1 MFRLKFILITIISLF
16 VFQAAS
22 LFAANSQRITD
33 IRFWQSPEEAQVV
46 LDLSQPPKVS
56 EVGRL
61 NGALFFDIKQC
72 TFKPGRQRYALQNQ
86 FLETLTVQQNEEDD
100 STRVYF
106 RVPQGVE
113 AKTFVLP
120 SNERKGD
127 RIVIFLREPQAKLLQ
142 KQSVELNEVKK
153 LKAEN
158 IKIVVLDAGHG
169 GEDPGTMCNGIVE
182 KSYVL
187 AMAKLVK
194 AYFDRDPR
202 YKAILTREA
211 DYIIPLDRR
220 REIAERLGA
229 DAFVSIHVNWNSKK
243 AIRGIEVYYESPK
256 GAVNEADRLVAD
268 NENRADFATIGSTNP
283 TIAASKNQIA
293 QMQANIMDQS
303 RQLAEKVE
311 FRLAQALPAL
321 PSRGVKRA
329 GFRVLHSLNMPSIL
343 VEYGYTSNSI
353 DSNILKDYTSRT
365 KLAQSLYIGISNF
378 LQTKIEGGIDAEYL
392 EYYKLMTA
400 KKAKLEADKKK
411 KALAAKKK
419 GKTTPK
425 ASTNTK
431 SNKVAN
437 SKKQTITKKTATPK
451 KHTVKHGD
459 TLSAIATKYG
469 VSIQSIKTA
478 NKMKK
483 TDVIKSGQVLII
495 PAN

>member
-1 MFRLKFILITIISLF
+1 MLNIKKLLLLFILLF
-16 VFQAAS
+16 INLS
-22 LFAANSQRITD
+22 TTLFANTNQRITD

-46 LDLSQPPKVS
+46 LDLSEPPKVS
-56 EVGRL
+56 DVGRL
-61 NGALFFDIKQC
+61 NNGTLYFDIKSC
-72 TFKPGRQRYALQNQ
+72 VFKPGHQRYALQNQ
-86 FLETLTVQQNEEDD
+86 FLESLSVQQNDD
-100 STRVYF
+100 NGSTRVF
-106 RVPQGVE
+106 FKVPHSVE

-127 RIVIFLREPQAKLLQ
+127 RIVIFLREPQSKILQ
-142 KQSVELNEVKK
+142 KQTAELNEVKK

-158 IKIVVLDAGHG
+158 IKIVVLDPGHG
-169 GEDPGTMCNGIVE
+169 GEDPGTSCNGIVE

-211 DYIIPLDRR
+211 DYIIPLDKR

-229 DAFVSIHVNWNSKK
+229 DAFVSIHVNWNVKK
-243 AIRGIEVYYESPK
+243 AISGIEVYYESPK

-268 NENRADFATIGSTNP
+268 KENKADFATLGSTNP
-283 TIAASKNQIA
+283 VLAASKNQIA

-311 FRLAQALPAL
+311 YKLSLALPNL

-343 VEYGYTSNSI
+343 VEYGYTSSKI
-353 DSNILKDYTSRT
+353 DSAILKDYTSRT
-365 KLAQSLYIGISNF
+365 KLAQALYAGISNF
-378 LQTKIEGGIDAEYL
+378 LQTKVEGGIDADYL
-392 EYYKLMTA
+392 EYYKAMNA

-411 KALAAKKK
+411 KAAAKKNATSK
-419 GKTTPK
+419 KN
-425 ASTNTK
+425 STK
-431 SNKVAN
+431 S
-437 SKKQTITKKTATPK
+437 SKTAAKPR
-451 KHTVKHGD
+451 KHKVKHGD
-459 TLSAIATKYG
+459 TLSAIAKKYG
-469 VSIQSIKTA
+469 VTVQSIKTA

-483 TDVIKSGQVLII
+483 TDVIKSDQILII
-495 PAN
+495 PAK

>member
-1 MFRLKFILITIISLF
+1 MIKIKKLFIVIIIFLFTSLS
-16 VFQAAS
+16 VS
-22 LFAANSQRITD
+22 LYANTNQRITD

-46 LDLSQPPKVS
+46 LDLSEPPKVS

-61 NGALFFDIKQC
+61 NNGTLFFDIRSC
-72 TFKPGRQRYALQNQ
+72 IFKPGQQRYALQNQ
-86 FLETLTVQQNEEDD
+86 FLESLSVQQDNETG
-100 STRVYF
+100 STRVFF
-106 RVPQGVE
+106 RVPRSVE

-120 SNERKGD
+120 SNERKSD
-127 RIVIFLREPQAKLLQ
+127 RIVIFLREPQAKILQ
-142 KQSVELNEVKK
+142 KHTAELNEVKK

-158 IKIVVLDAGHG
+158 IKIVVLDPGHG
-169 GEDPGTMCNGIVE
+169 GEDPGPSCNGIVE

-211 DYIIPLDRR
+211 DYIIPLEKR

-229 DAFVSIHVNWNSKK
+229 DAFVSIHVNWNVKK
-243 AIRGIEVYYESPK
+243 AINGIEVYYESPK

-268 NENRADFATIGSTNP
+268 KENKADFATIGSTNP
-283 TIAASKNQIA
+283 VLAASKNQIA

-311 FRLAQALPAL
+311 LKLANAVPNLQ
-321 PSRGVKRA
+321 SRGVKRA

-343 VEYGYTSNSI
+343 VEYGYTSSKI
-353 DSNILKDYTSRT
+353 DSAILKDYTSRT
-365 KLAQSLYIGISNF
+365 KLAQSLYAGISNF

-392 EYYKLMTA
+392 EYYKAMNA

-411 KALAAKKK
+411 KAAAKKSNAATKK
-419 GKTTPK
+419 GKVQK
-425 ASTNTK
+425 Y
-431 SNKVAN
+431 
-437 SKKQTITKKTATPK
+437 
-451 KHTVKHGD
+451 TVKHGD
-459 TLSAIATKYG
+459 TLSAIAKKYG
-469 VSIQSIKTA
+469 VTIQAIKSA

-483 TDVIKSGQVLII
+483 TDVIKSNQVLII
-495 PAN
+495 PSK

>member
-1 MFRLKFILITIISLF
+1 MIKIKKLFIVIIIFLFTSLS
-16 VFQAAS
+16 VS
-22 LFAANSQRITD
+22 LYANTNQRITD

-46 LDLSQPPKVS
+46 LDLSEPPKVS

-61 NGALFFDIKQC
+61 NNGTLFFDIRSC
-72 TFKPGRQRYALQNQ
+72 IFKPGQQRYALQNQ
-86 FLETLTVQQNEEDD
+86 FLESLSVQQDNETG
-100 STRVYF
+100 STRVFF
-106 RVPQGVE
+106 RVPRSVE

-120 SNERKGD
+120 SNERKSD
-127 RIVIFLREPQAKLLQ
+127 RIVIFLREPQAKILQ
-142 KQSVELNEVKK
+142 KHTAELNEVKK

-158 IKIVVLDAGHG
+158 IKIVVLDPGHG
-169 GEDPGTMCNGIVE
+169 GEDPGTSCNGIVE

-211 DYIIPLDRR
+211 DYIIPLEKR

-229 DAFVSIHVNWNSKK
+229 DAFVSIHVNWNVKK
-243 AIRGIEVYYESPK
+243 AINGIEVYYESPK

-268 NENRADFATIGSTNP
+268 KENKADFATIGSTNP
-283 TIAASKNQIA
+283 VLAASKNQIA

-311 FRLAQALPAL
+311 LKLANAVPNLQ
-321 PSRGVKRA
+321 SRGVKRA

-343 VEYGYTSNSI
+343 VEYGYTSSKI
-353 DSNILKDYTSRT
+353 DSAILKDYTSRT
-365 KLAQSLYIGISNF
+365 KLAQSLYAGISNF

-392 EYYKLMTA
+392 EYYKAMNA

-411 KALAAKKK
+411 KAAAKKSNAATKK
-419 GKTTPK
+419 GKVQK
-425 ASTNTK
+425 Y
-431 SNKVAN
+431 
-437 SKKQTITKKTATPK
+437 
-451 KHTVKHGD
+451 TVKHGD
-459 TLSAIATKYG
+459 TLSAIAKKYG
-469 VSIQSIKTA
+469 VTIQAIKSA

-483 TDVIKSGQVLII
+483 TDVIKSNQVLII
-495 PAN
+495 PSK

>member
-1 MFRLKFILITIISLF
+1 MFRTRFLLITILSLF
-16 VFQAAS
+16 VIQATS
-22 LFAANSQRITD
+22 LFASNGQRITD

-46 LDLSQPPKVS
+46 LDLSQPPRVS

-61 NGALFFDIKQC
+61 NGALFFDIKNC
-72 TFKPGRQRYALQNQ
+72 TFRPGKQRYALQNQ
-86 FLETLTVQQNEEDD
+86 FLETLTVQQNEEDN

-158 IKIVVLDAGHG
+158 IKIVVIDAGHG

-229 DAFVSIHVNWNSKK
+229 DAFISIHVNWNSKK
-243 AIRGIEVYYESPK
+243 GIRGIEVYYESPK
-256 GAVNEADRLVAD
+256 GAVNEADRIVAD
-268 NENRADFATIGSTNP
+268 NENKADFATLGSTNP
-283 TIAASKNQIA
+283 TLAASKNQIA
-293 QMQANIMDQS
+293 RMQANIMDQS

-311 FRLAQALPAL
+311 LRLAQALPAL

-343 VEYGYTSNSI
+343 VEYGYTSNFT
-353 DSNILKDYTSRT
+353 DANILKDYTSRT
-365 KLAQSLYIGISNF
+365 KLAQSLYAGISNF
-378 LQTKIEGGIDAEYL
+378 LQTKIEGGIDTEYL
-392 EYYKLMTA
+392 EYYRVMTA
-400 KKAKLEADKKK
+400 KKAKMEADKKK
-411 KALAAKKK
+411 KKAQSAKKK
-419 GKTTPK
+419 TKTVASAMNGKSTTK
-425 ASTNTK
+425 AS
-431 SNKVAN
+431 
-437 SKKQTITKKTATPK
+437 SKKAPRKY
-451 KHTVKHGD
+451 TVKHGD
-459 TLSAIATKYG
+459 TLSAIAKKYG
-469 VSIQSIKTA
+469 VSIKSIKST

-495 PAN
+495 PAQ

>member
-1 MFRLKFILITIISLF
+1 MLKIKKLILLLTLLFIIQTVVLL
-16 VFQAAS
+16 
-22 LFAANSQRITD
+22 ANTNQRITD

-46 LDLSQPPKVS
+46 LDLSEPPKVS
-56 EVGRL
+56 DVGRL
-61 NGALFFDIKQC
+61 ANGSLFFDIKSC
-72 TFKPGRQRYALQNQ
+72 IFKPGHQRYSLQNQ
-86 FLETLTVQQNEEDD
+86 FLESLSVQQNEDTG
-100 STRVYF
+100 STRVF
-106 RVPQGVE
+106 FKVPSSVE

-142 KQSVELNEVKK
+142 KQTAELNEVKK

-158 IKIVVLDAGHG
+158 IKIVVLDPGHG
-169 GEDPGTMCNGIVE
+169 GEDPGTTCNGIVE

-211 DYIIPLDRR
+211 DYIIPLDKR

-229 DAFVSIHVNWNSKK
+229 DAFVSIHVNWNVKK
-243 AIRGIEVYYESPK
+243 AINGIEVYYESPK

-268 NENRADFATIGSTNP
+268 KENKADFATLGSTNP
-283 TIAASKNQIA
+283 VLAASKNQIA

-311 FRLAQALPAL
+311 YKLGVALPNL

-343 VEYGYTSNSI
+343 VEYGYTSSKI
-353 DSNILKDYTSRT
+353 DSAILKDYTSRT
-365 KLAQSLYIGISNF
+365 KLAQALYSGISNF
-378 LQTKIEGGIDAEYL
+378 LQTKTEGGIDEEYL
-392 EYYKLMTA
+392 EYYRAMNA

-411 KALAAKKK
+411 KAA
-419 GKTTPK
+419 
-425 ASTNTK
+425 
-431 SNKVAN
+431 
-437 SKKQTITKKTATPK
+437 TKKTASK
-451 KHTVKHGD
+451 KTASNTSKKPAKTQKYKVKHGD
-459 TLSAIATKYG
+459 TLSAIAKKYG
-469 VSIQSIKTA
+469 VSVQDIKTA

-483 TDVIKSGQVLII
+483 TDVIKSDQILII
-495 PAN
+495 PAK

>member
-1 MFRLKFILITIISLF
+1 MLKIKSLLLVSLF
-16 VFQAAS
+16 LVVS
-22 LFAANSQRITD
+22 LSVPLFAETNQRITD

-56 EVGRL
+56 DVGRL
-61 NGALFFDIKQC
+61 NNGSLFFDIKSC
-72 TFKPGRQRYALQNQ
+72 IFKPGHQRYSLQNQ
-86 FLETLTVQQNEEDD
+86 FLESLSVQQNEIDG
-100 STRVYF
+100 STRVF
-106 RVPQGVE
+106 FKVPRSVE

-120 SNERKGD
+120 SNERKSD

-142 KQSVELNEVKK
+142 KQTAELNEVKK

-158 IKIVVLDAGHG
+158 IKIIVLDPGHG
-169 GEDPGTMCNGIVE
+169 GEDPGTSCNGIVE

-211 DYIIPLDRR
+211 DYIIPLEKR

-229 DAFVSIHVNWNSKK
+229 DAFVSIHVNWNVKK
-243 AIRGIEVYYESPK
+243 AINGIEVYYESPK

-268 NENRADFATIGSTNP
+268 KENKADFATIGSTNP
-283 TIAASKNQIA
+283 VLAASKNQIA

-311 FRLAQALPAL
+311 YKLANALPNL

-343 VEYGYTSNSI
+343 VEYGYTSNKI
-353 DSNILKDYTSRT
+353 DSEILKDYTSRT
-365 KLAQSLYIGISNF
+365 KLAQALYAGISNF
-378 LQTKIEGGIDAEYL
+378 LQTKVEGGIDAEYL
-392 EYYKLMTA
+392 EYYKAMNA

-411 KALAAKKK
+411 KAALKKN
-419 GKTTPK
+419 TNSK
-425 ASTNTK
+425 A
-431 SNKVAN
+431 AN
-437 SKKQTITKKTATPK
+437 SKTKKSAGKTQK
-451 KHTVKHGD
+451 YTVKHGD
-459 TLSAIATKYG
+459 TLSGIAKKYG
-469 VSIQSIKTA
+469 VSVQAIKTA

-483 TDVIKSGQVLII
+483 TDVIKSNQILII
-495 PAN
+495 PAK

>member
-1 MFRLKFILITIISLF
+1 MLKIKSLLLVCLF
-16 VFQAAS
+16 LVVS
-22 LFAANSQRITD
+22 LSVPLFAETNQRITD

-56 EVGRL
+56 DVGRL
-61 NGALFFDIKQC
+61 NNGSLFFDIKSC
-72 TFKPGRQRYALQNQ
+72 IFKPGHQRYSLQNQ
-86 FLETLTVQQNEEDD
+86 FLESLSVQQNEIDG
-100 STRVYF
+100 STRVF
-106 RVPQGVE
+106 FKVPRSVE

-120 SNERKGD
+120 SNERKSD

-142 KQSVELNEVKK
+142 KQTAELNEVKK

-158 IKIVVLDAGHG
+158 IKIIVLDPGHG
-169 GEDPGTMCNGIVE
+169 GEDPGTSCNGIVE

-211 DYIIPLDRR
+211 DYIIPLEKR

-229 DAFVSIHVNWNSKK
+229 DAFVSIHVNWNVKK
-243 AIRGIEVYYESPK
+243 AINGIEVYYESPK

-268 NENRADFATIGSTNP
+268 KENKADFATIGSTNP
-283 TIAASKNQIA
+283 VLAASKNQIA

-311 FRLAQALPAL
+311 YKLANALPNL

-343 VEYGYTSNSI
+343 VEYGYTSNKI
-353 DSNILKDYTSRT
+353 DSEILKDYTSRT
-365 KLAQSLYIGISNF
+365 KLAQALYAGISNF
-378 LQTKIEGGIDAEYL
+378 LQTKVEGGIDAEYL
-392 EYYKLMTA
+392 EYYKAMNA

-411 KALAAKKK
+411 KAALKKN
-419 GKTTPK
+419 TNSK
-425 ASTNTK
+425 A
-431 SNKVAN
+431 AN
-437 SKKQTITKKTATPK
+437 SKTKKSAGKTHK
-451 KHTVKHGD
+451 YTVKHGD
-459 TLSAIATKYG
+459 TLSGIAKKYG
-469 VSIQSIKTA
+469 VSVQAIKTA

-483 TDVIKSGQVLII
+483 TDVIKSNQILII
-495 PAN
+495 PAK